1 MKNKGLTYGLVI
13 VVGVIWYQVF
23 IRVKSNITAEDGLP
37 VAAQQLDGKKW
48 LSKRETFP
56 LRVNY
61 RDPFTG
67 SLAGM
72 SNEPEPVAQ
81 MPLIPVE
88 PPMPKPKPEPPQW
101 PAIRYY
107 GLVRKTS
114 SSTPRTLLTIDGV
127 FYQLKQGDAA
137 LDNVLIKKTYRDSVV
152 INYKKQNRTF
162 YKIDR

>member
-1 MKNKGLTYGLVI
+1 MKNKGLTIALVI
-13 VVGVIWYQVF
+13 IVGAVWYNVF
-23 IRVKSNITAEDGLP
+23 MRVKSNIDADDTLP
-37 VAAQQLDGKKW
+37 VQKQLTNGKQW
-48 LSKRETFP
+48 LSKRESFP

-67 SLAGM
+67 SLAAM
-72 SNEPEPVAQ
+72 TNEPTPAT
-81 MPLIPVE
+81 MPMIPVE

-101 PAIRYY
+101 PVIRYY

-114 SSTPRTLLTIDGV
+114 SSVPRTLLTIDGV

-137 LDNVLIKKTYRDSVV
+137 LDNVTIKKTYRDSVV
-152 INYKKQNRTF
+152 INYRKQNRTF